1 MMNDKKEIKNMEKM
15 NKEQMLELLRTI
27 EIIEKKNI
35 DEIIKD
41 YYLKLENYL
50 SIENELIEN
59 KINLIR
65 SKNNKYISVES
76 YENIKIYTYNNEI
89 QIYHKT
95 KINIE
100 KIKEKIKNTKTDSV
114 YIKEKNK
121 TRKTSIE
128 DIERMNRDFE
138 IIIKI

>member
-1 MMNDKKEIKNMEKM
+1 MNDKKEIKNMEKM
-15 NKEQMLELLRTI
+15 NKEQMLELLRTL
-27 EIIEKKNI
+27 EIIERKNI
-35 DEIIKD
+35 DQIIKD

-50 SIENELIEN
+50 NIENELIEN
-59 KINLIR
+59 KINLIK
-65 SKNNKYISVES
+65 SKNNKYMTVES

-89 QIYHKT
+89 KIYHKT

-100 KIKEKIKNTKTDSV
+100 KIKEKILNTKNDNI

-121 TRKTSIE
+121 TRKISIQ
-128 DIERMNRDFE
+128 DIEKMNKDFE

>member
-15 NKEQMLELLRTI
+15 NKEQMLELLRTV

-41 YYLKLENYL
+41 YYLNLENYL

-59 KINLIR
+59 KINLIK

-100 KIKEKIKNTKTDSV
+100 KIKEKIKNAKTDNI
-114 YIKEKNK
+114 YIREKNK
-121 TRKTSIE
+121 TRKISIE

-138 IIIKI
+138 IIIKM

>member
-1 MMNDKKEIKNMEKM
+1 MNDKKEIKNMEKM
-15 NKEQMLELLRTI
+15 NKEQMLELLRTV

-41 YYLKLENYL
+41 YYLNLENYL

-59 KINLIR
+59 KINLIK

-100 KIKEKIKNTKTDSV
+100 KIKEKIKNAKTDNI
-114 YIKEKNK
+114 YIREKNK
-121 TRKTSIE
+121 TRKISIE

-138 IIIKI
+138 IIIKM

>member
-1 MMNDKKEIKNMEKM
+1 MNDKKEIKNMEKM
-15 NKEQMLELLRTI
+15 NREQMLELLRTV

-41 YYLKLENYL
+41 YYLNLENYL

-59 KINLIR
+59 KINLIK

-100 KIKEKIKNTKTDSV
+100 KIKEKIRNAKTDNI
-114 YIKEKNK
+114 YIREKNK
-121 TRKTSIE
+121 TRKVSIE

-138 IIIKI
+138 IIIKM

>member
-1 MMNDKKEIKNMEKM
+1 MNDKKEIKNMEKM
-15 NKEQMLELLRTI
+15 NKEQMLELLRTV

-41 YYLKLENYL
+41 YYLNLENYL

-59 KINLIR
+59 KINLIK

-100 KIKEKIKNTKTDSV
+100 KIKEKIKNTKTDNI

-121 TRKTSIE
+121 TRKISIE
-128 DIERMNRDFE
+128 DIERMNKDFE
-138 IIIKI
+138 IIIKTK

>member
-1 MMNDKKEIKNMEKM
+1 MNDKKEIKNMEKM
-15 NKEQMLELLRTI
+15 NKEQMLELLRTL
-27 EIIEKKNI
+27 EIIERKNI
-35 DEIIKD
+35 DQIIKD

-50 SIENELIEN
+50 NIENELIEN
-59 KINLIR
+59 KINLIK
-65 SKNNKYISVES
+65 SKNNKYMTVES

-89 QIYHKT
+89 KIYHKT

-100 KIKEKIKNTKTDSV
+100 KIKEKIKNTKNDSI

-121 TRKTSIE
+121 TRKISIQ
-128 DIERMNRDFE
+128 DIEKMNKDFE

>member
-15 NKEQMLELLRTI
+15 NKEQMLELLRAV

-35 DEIIKD
+35 DEIIKN
-41 YYLKLENYL
+41 YYLNLENYL

-76 YENIKIYTYNNEI
+76 YENIKIYTY
-89 QIYHKT
+89 YL
-95 KINIE
+95 
-100 KIKEKIKNTKTDSV
+100 
-114 YIKEKNK
+114 
-121 TRKTSIE
+121 
-128 DIERMNRDFE
+128 
-138 IIIKI
+138 

>member
-1 MMNDKKEIKNMEKM
+1 MNDKKEIKNMEKM
-15 NKEQMLELLRTI
+15 NKEQMLELLRTV
-27 EIIEKKNI
+27 EIIERKNI

-50 SIENELIEN
+50 NIENELIEN

-65 SKNNKYISVES
+65 SKNNKYMTVES

-89 QIYHKT
+89 KIYHKT

-100 KIKEKIKNTKTDSV
+100 KIKEKILNTKNDNI

-121 TRKTSIE
+121 TRKISIQ
-128 DIERMNRDFE
+128 DIEKMNKDFE

>member
-1 MMNDKKEIKNMEKM
+1 MNDKKEIKNMEKM
-15 NKEQMLELLRTI
+15 NKEQMLELLRTL
-27 EIIEKKNI
+27 EIIERKNI
-35 DEIIKD
+35 DQIIKD

-50 SIENELIEN
+50 NIENELIEN
-59 KINLIR
+59 KINLIK
-65 SKNNKYISVES
+65 SKNNKYMTVES

-89 QIYHKT
+89 KIYHKT

-100 KIKEKIKNTKTDSV
+100 KIKEKIKNTKNDNI

-121 TRKTSIE
+121 TRKISIQ
-128 DIERMNRDFE
+128 DIEKMNKDFE